1 MATNKRDYDI
11 TEYASKALAALHQL
25 EQTQQPGQM
34 VSGGKTD
41 VVRHIKDDI
50 KALLDKG
57 YTTQQISD
65 ALKVDVFSILPKSIT
80 EIITGKKPAKQ
91 RKVAATQKATAQ
103 NEQQATKAQADT
115 KHAHAANRSATIQD
129 TNRAPKPPANQA
141 TGGEQKSNATF
152 EIKPDTPN
160 GEL

>member
-1 MATNKRDYDI
+1 MANNKRDYDI
-11 TEYASKALAALHQL
+11 TEYASKALSALHKL

-50 KALLDKG
+50 KALMEKG

-80 EIITGKKPAKQ
+80 EIVTGKKQAKP
-91 RKVAATQKATAQ
+91 RKATTTPRATAQ
-103 NEQQATKAQADT
+103 NEQRTTSAQADT
-115 KHAHAANRSATIQD
+115 KLVHAANKAATMQD
-129 TNRAPKPPANQA
+129 TKRATNQA
-141 TGGEQKSNATF
+141 TGAAQSINATF